1 MPPEVYQYFGID
13 ERRLGA
19 LILGAK
25 EPKVIA
31 GALELALSTVH
42 MRICKMCEKVQ
53 VTNRYELL
61 KWILQH
67 PSCLWPGVAIEPG
80 LHIPPCHC
88 GSFGCLGEIAATM
101 PLAPDLPPD
110 LTELLSL
117 LPEAA

>member
-101 PLAPDLPPD
+101 PPAPDLPPD